1 MKLVRTDSNDGTLQL
16 SLVLTKLTSR
26 SNELLRSDGKS
37 RNDLELGRKESV
49 GSNTYIFL
57 VQFMYF
63 EGILAT
69 EVDIIVELV
78 PEQQSARCCSLLPKE
93 F

>member
-16 SLVLTKLTSR
+16 SLILTKLTKLTSR
-26 SNELLRSDGKS
+26 SNELLRS
-37 RNDLELGRKESV
+37 RNGLELGRKESV

-78 PEQQSARCCSLLPKE
+78 PEQQSARYCSLLPKE